1 VCRNRRKMTIDE
13 LLERSE
19 VEIIEKEHF
28 QQSLDSSKKLRIKMG
43 FDPTK
48 PDLHLGHLVGL
59 KILKKLQEEGHTI
72 IFIIG
77 DYTAKI
83 GDPSGR
89 NSTRPVLTD
98 KEIKQNADTYFQQ
111 VDKVLDISKAEI
123 MYNSEWFTKMTFED
137 IFKLCGNFTV
147 RNIIER
153 EDFQNRMKDQSDIG
167 MHELL
172 YPMMQAYDSV
182 QVKADVEFGGTDQKL
197 NMLAGRSL
205 QKKMGFPPQDVV
217 TVKLLVGL
225 DGKKK
230 MSKSLDNYISITDT
244 ANNMFGKVMSIPDS
258 AIIEYFKLCTDVKL
272 DAIRIIEQ
280 ELKDGNRNPREIKSE
295 LAKLIVEQYH
305 SAEEAETA
313 ESEFNRIFRDKEQPS
328 EMKIQAIIEEECRL
342 DDLLL
347 KCDLVSSKAEG
358 QRLILQG
365 GVQINSEK
373 KIDNQEVIQIEDG
386 MVIQVGKR
394 NFVKIKK

>member
-1 VCRNRRKMTIDE
+1 MTIDE
-13 LLERSE
+13 LLERSGS
-19 VEIIEKEHF
+19 EIIEKEHF
-28 QQSLDSSKKLRIKMG
+28 RQSLDSGKKLRIKMG
-43 FDPTK
+43 FDPTR
-48 PDLHLGHLVGL
+48 PDLHLGHAVGL
-59 KILKKLQEEGHTI
+59 RILKKFQDDGHTI

-98 KEIKQNADTYFQQ
+98 EEIRQNADTYFQQ
-111 VDKVLDISKAEI
+111 VGKILDTSKVEI
-123 MYNSEWFTKMTFED
+123 AYNSEWFIKMTFVD

-153 EDFQNRMKDQSDIG
+153 EDFQKRMEDQSDIG

-205 QKKMGFPPQDVV
+205 QKKMGQQPQDVI
-217 TVKLLVGL
+217 TVRLLVGL

-230 MSKSLDNYISITDT
+230 MSKSLDNYIGITDI
-244 ANNMFGKVMSIPDS
+244 ANEMYGKVMSIPDS
-258 AIIEYFKLCTDVKL
+258 TIIEYFKLCTDVKL
-272 DAIRIIEQ
+272 SAIDIIEK
-280 ELKDGNRNPREIKSE
+280 ELNNSDRNPREIKAE

-305 SAEEAETA
+305 SAEEAENA
-313 ESEFNRIFRDKEQPS
+313 ETEFNRVFRDKEQPS
-328 EMKIQAIIEEECRL
+328 EMKIKEIIEKECRL

-373 KIDNQEVIQIEDG
+373 QVDSQKLIQIEDS
-386 MVIQVGKR
+386 MVVQVGKR